1 MGEHFEMS
9 ATSLFSVTITAAIC
23 ASFLFLLLYAIFV
36 PRRLAKAGI
45 KVEEGRWDFL
55 VMRGLPLGQLQAY
68 ATLLSPEE
76 RRRLHNRCLLWAPW
90 ISLGLFFVAAV
101 AILYDG
107 LAR

>member
-1 MGEHFEMS
+1 MS
-9 ATSLFSVTITAAIC
+9 ANVLFSVTLTAAIC
-23 ASFLFLLLYAIFV
+23 IQACFVVLYALLV

-45 KVEEGRWDFL
+45 KLEEGRWDFL
-55 VMRGLPLGQLQAY
+55 VMRGLSFAKLQAY
-68 ATLLSPEE
+68 ASLLTPDE

>member
-1 MGEHFEMS
+1 MS
-9 ATSLFSVTITAAIC
+9 ATWIFSATITIAIC
-23 ASFLFLLLYAIFV
+23 ASFAFLLLYAILV

-55 VMRGLPLGQLQAY
+55 LMRGLPLAQLQAY

-76 RRRLHNRCLLWAPW
+76 RRRPHNRYLLHAPL
-90 ISLGLFFVAAV
+90 IILGLYFLAAV

>member
-1 MGEHFEMS
+1 MS
-9 ATSLFSVTITAAIC
+9 AISLFSVAVTAAMC
-23 ASFLFLLLYAIFV
+23 ASFVFLLLYAIFA
-36 PRRLAKAGI
+36 PRRLAKADI

-55 VMRGLPLGQLQAY
+55 VMRGLPFAQLQAY

-76 RRRLHNRCLLWAPW
+76 RRRPRNRCLLWAPW
-90 ISLGLFFVAAV
+90 ISLGLFFLAAV